1 MRKSGSKAS
10 EARKIKKKIKERA
23 SAKKTAVN
31 IDDLGYRRGRTGG
44 SKETRVG
51 CFTVCLLR
59 AVGLIVR
66 SKKVAAAV
74 SLRCCC

>member
-1 MRKSGSKAS
+1 MEEKRAKREQNERK
-10 EARKIKKKIKERA
+10 RA

-59 AVGLIVR
+59 AVGLIVK
-66 SKKVAAAV
+66 SKNRRG
-74 SLRCCC
+74 S